1 MHYTLLNDLLF
12 RKLFTSESNQYIL
25 LQFIN
30 DMTGLGFKS
39 VVLNETYWIEEY
51 MARLDAHQGELFETV
66 VDLSGELS
74 DGTMISIELQVK
86 NHYKFIERSLY
97 YMANTYMNQY
107 TKQSKYATLNPVIS
121 INIINFPLYQF
132 QESTLETFVLKN
144 DANLPLVTTH
154 GKIPFQVIYFSL
166 VHETREALL
175 GYWRKL
181 FLHLEIDDNAPQ
193 VIKDANQI
201 IDYHQLSEV
210 EKMIITREEKMRADY
225 EFIRDYELS
234 QREQLGF
241 EQGIEQGLLQTAKKM
256 LSQQFDVLTI
266 SEITGLS
273 VADIEQLEV

>member
-1 MHYTLLNDLLF
+1 
-12 RKLFTSESNQYIL
+12 
-25 LQFIN
+25 
-30 DMTGLGFKS
+30 MTGLGFKS
-39 VVLNETYWIEEY
+39 VVLNETYRIEEY

-74 DGTMISIELQVK
+74 DGTVMSIELQVK

-107 TKQSKYATLNPVIS
+107 TKQYKYDTLNPVIS
-121 INIINFPLYQF
+121 INIINFSLYQF
-132 QESTLETFVLKN
+132 QGRTLEKFVLKN
-144 DANLPLVTTH
+144 DENLPLLTTH
-154 GKIPFQVIYFSL
+154 YQMPFQVVYFSL
-166 VHETREALL
+166 VHETREEVLD
-175 GYWRKL
+175 YWRKL
-181 FLHLEIDDNAPQ
+181 FLHLEIDENAPQ

-241 EQGIEQGLLQTAKKM
+241 EQGIEQGILQTAKNM
-256 LSQQFDVLTI
+256 LRQRFDVLTI
-266 SEITGLS
+266 ADVTGLS
-273 VADIEQLEV
+273 VEEIDKLVL